1 MFNIYIYIY
10 IFLHPLFVAL
20 CMLAFGFKFMAKDER
35 TAIKGDDWYMYLKF
49 KNIYLKIC
57 IILFKN

>member
-1 MFNIYIYIY
+1 
-10 IFLHPLFVAL
+10 
-20 CMLAFGFKFMAKDER
+20 MLAFGFKFMAKDER